1 MIPATSVMLPI
12 SDPRHAL
19 HHDDCTFCREYY
31 DSPVPHPA
39 LSRRAI
45 QAARG
50 LIRLPYLQ
58 EIREASHSSMK
69 RISKLSGVSTSQIS
83 RLERGDDMAREDTAL
98 RLAGALYVTVADL
111 EGTA

>member
-1 MIPATSVMLPI
+1 MIPTSSVMLPI

-19 HHDDCTFCREYY
+19 HHDNCAFCREYY
-31 DSPVPHPA
+31 DSPVPDPA

-45 QAARG
+45 QQAKG
-50 LIRLPYLQ
+50 LMSLPCLQ

-69 RISKLSGVSTSQIS
+69 RVSKLSGVSVSQIS
-83 RLERGDDMAREDTAL
+83 RLERGEDMAREDTAL

-111 EGTA
+111 DGTA